1 MPQLTVEYGN
11 FAIERRFD
19 ALPSLV
25 FQALTDIKM
34 KRRWF
39 ADGDGWV
46 TEDYR
51 LDPRE
56 GGQEAGTFRYQDG
69 PPIRNETTYLD
80 VVKDRRLVFSYCMY
94 IDGKRISASLATI
107 ELLPDGAGTKLFYTE
122 QAAFLDGADTL
133 KSRKDG
139 CEQLFDTLG
148 GELTRLA
155 A

>member
-1 MPQLTVEYGN
+1 MPQRTVEHGN
-11 FAIERRFD
+11 FVIERRFD
-19 ALPSLV
+19 AVPSLV
-25 FQALTDIKM
+25 FRAMTNIAM

-39 ADGDGWV
+39 AEGDGWV
-46 TEDYR
+46 TENYV
-51 LDPRE
+51 LDASE
-56 GGQEAGTFRYQDG
+56 GGREEGTFRYQDG

-80 VVKDRRLVFSYCMY
+80 VVKDRRLVFSYCMF
-94 IDGKRISASLATI
+94 IDGKRISASLASV

>member
-1 MPQLTVEYGN
+1 MTQRTVEHGN
-11 FAIERRFD
+11 FSIERRFD
-19 ALPSLV
+19 APASLV
-25 FQALTDIKM
+25 FQALTDVEM

-39 ADGDGWV
+39 AEGDGWV
-46 TEDYR
+46 TESYA
-51 LDPRE
+51 LDARE
-56 GGQEAGTFRYQDG
+56 GGHEEGTFRYQDG

-80 VVKDRRLVFSYCMY
+80 VVDDRRLVLSYCMF

-107 ELLPDGAGTKLFYTE
+107 ELSPEASGTRLIYTE

-133 KSRKDG
+133 KTRKEG

-148 GELTRLA
+148 SELTRLA